1 MSKLMTIRFGILVCI
16 NVVGWCVL
24 SFQQTTTNAQTN
36 PGANPDNLPFANS
49 VVQRQEM
56 IANLKEINSELKAAH
71 ALLRSGKLKV
81 VVSVERKP

>member
-1 MSKLMTIRFGILVCI
+1 MSKLGTFRFGILVCI
-16 NVVGWCVL
+16 NVIGWCVL
-24 SFQQTTTNAQTN
+24 SFQQTASNAQTN